1 MEDAT
6 ELLNLPIVL
15 QQHQD
20 LSEWE
25 KGFTA
30 VLSVLTHPEKGVRNW
45 KQCLHSFLRYLC
57 MQQDGNAQL
66 PCST

>member
-30 VLSVLTHPEKGVRNW
+30 VLSVLTHPEKEG
-45 KQCLHSFLRYLC
+45 C
-57 MQQDGNAQL
+57 
-66 PCST
+66 